1 MIIQFTPVANS
12 SEEYAQVTIPMA
24 VISHDDWI
32 KYKDKVG
39 QYVHS
44 SLQQEFKNLQCC
56 GCGQAFSIPFK
67 FIFTIKTTG
76 LSLFSQDLTLI
87 LLPNCYLFPCMLVTR
102 IWVYM
107 KGKTSSA

>member
-39 QYVHS
+39 QYVVHS
-44 SLQQEFKNLQCC
+44 SLQQ
-56 GCGQAFSIPFK
+56 I
-67 FIFTIKTTG
+67 IR
-76 LSLFSQDLTLI
+76 
-87 LLPNCYLFPCMLVTR
+87 V
-102 IWVYM
+102 
-107 KGKTSSA
+107 

>member
-1 MIIQFTPVANS
+1 MILIYSIFMIIQFTPVANS

-44 SLQQEFKNLQCC
+44 SLQQ
-56 GCGQAFSIPFK
+56 I
-67 FIFTIKTTG
+67 IR
-76 LSLFSQDLTLI
+76 
-87 LLPNCYLFPCMLVTR
+87 V
-102 IWVYM
+102 
-107 KGKTSSA
+107 